1 MEIRIAVAS
10 VDGKNIDSH
19 FGRVEQF
26 LVFLVMENG
35 YRYLETR
42 ENVPACSG
50 VSHDDNR
57 LDDSAA
63 LIADCQGVIASQI
76 GPGAVDVLLGRRI
89 LPFAMSGTIDEGLR
103 VLMGSPRLSCLKKRC
118 SGGSAT

>member
-1 MEIRIAVAS
+1 MAS

-19 FGRVEQF
+19 FGRVRRF
-26 LVFLVMENG
+26 LVFILDENG

-50 VSHDDNR
+50 ASHDDNR

-63 LIADCQGVIASQI
+63 LIADCQGVVASQI

-103 VLMGSPRLSCLKKRC
+103 VLISSPRLSSMRKRC
-118 SGGSAT
+118 GGGDAT